1 MHSEARHPI
10 AVVAS
15 RTGLSTDLLRV
26 WERRYAAVTPTRL
39 PNGQRLYSDD
49 DIERLRLMSA
59 AVRGGRTIA
68 RVAPLSNSELAR
80 LTAEDSMAS
89 GDPRRATSGSDADE
103 NGVIETAM
111 TQTHAL
117 DAPALRDTLRRST
130 ATLGVRAFAESVAGP
145 FMRRVGDEWHAGRLS
160 VGEEHLATAVLHDHL
175 LEIVRGVG
183 PRPQASRVIVATPPG
198 ERHVVGAAIAAA
210 TMAAAGWHVI
220 YLGADLPI
228 RDIAAAARATSADLV
243 ALSVVYVENREQ
255 RLADIRALREALP
268 GTRIVVGGNSAL
280 ALEDDL
286 RDAMV
291 EVLSGDLTPI

>member
-68 RVAPLSNSELAR
+68 RVASLSNAELAR
-80 LTAEDSMAS
+80 LTAEDSMNS
-89 GDPRRATSGSDADE
+89 GDPRAADAADADT
-103 NGVIETAM
+103 NAAIDAAM
-111 TQTHAL
+111 AQTRAL
-117 DAPALRDTLRRST
+117 DAPALRDTFRRST
-130 ATLGVRAFAESVAGP
+130 ATLGVRAFAELVAGP

-175 LEIVRGVG
+175 LEIVRGIG
-183 PRPQASRVIVATPPG
+183 PHPQASRVVIATPPG

-220 YLGADLPI
+220 YLGADLPVA
-228 RDIAAAARATSADLV
+228 DIAAAARATTADLV
-243 ALSVVYVENREQ
+243 ALSVVYVEDREQ
-255 RLADIRALREALP
+255 RIADIRALREALP
-268 GTRIVVGGNSAL
+268 GVRIVVGGNSAF

-286 RDAMV
+286 RDTMV
-291 EVLSGDLTPI
+291 EVLPDKLGWSG